1 MGGPLAGDKK
11 VYEKAIR
18 EGLSFAWEREW
29 EKALEAYGRALA
41 EVPDDPDVHRHMGL
55 AYFELGRFE
64 AALEVYTQAWRLAP
78 DDPVP
83 LARIAEIHERLGQ
96 RHAAAD
102 AIFSMAGIHQRRRN
116 WTEAI
121 QAYQSAIQLH
131 PDHLPARMAL
141 AELHAKL
148 NQPQQAVNEYLNLA
162 QVFQRQGQVEKAL
175 DQCRRALDIDPRHPE
190 ARALTQALQRGEPIE
205 PIMRGLQAAPAP
217 AEAGA
222 SPADLARGRA
232 LQELANIVF
241 EETLPGPDITPDIA
255 APGVGAGTGPSL
267 AGEGAAPQAGT
278 KPAISRSEIDALVA
292 KAIDCQTRGSIDEA
306 IACYTKVIDAGVD
319 RPAAHFNLGLLYQ
332 QRLRFEPAIAE
343 FNKASA
349 DPQYALG
356 SHFALGECYR
366 AIGRVDD
373 ALEQF
378 VQVLKIVDL
387 GTVQRDQA
395 DDLIHLYDALT
406 ASYIAKGDRDKASDF
421 ANSLVEFLSSKG
433 WEDKAREARRR
444 LDGMSEEG
452 VPMSLAE
459 FLAVPSAD
467 TVLSAVSLSQEYVK
481 RGALTAAIEVC
492 YEAIEA
498 VPNYLPLHLR
508 LAEVF
513 AQSDRI
519 EEAVAK
525 YQMVADLCLVRRETQ
540 QAIMVYKRML
550 RLKPLDVVI
559 RARLIDLSISSGE
572 IDQALEQY
580 VALAD
585 AYFDL
590 AQVNKALEKSAE
602 ALRLAPRAANERE
615 WRVRLLRNM
624 TEIHLRRAHW
634 REATELYQQIVVL
647 VPGDERAR
655 LNLID
660 LNYKQAQ
667 VKEADKETVAMLEY
681 YRLRGEQERALALL
695 QEVTRLH
702 PQQMPL
708 RARLARA
715 YIDAGKQ
722 DEAIGELDALGELQ
736 LEAGLRKQAIATVKL
751 IISLNPKN
759 VEAYRQLLAQL

>member
-1 MGGPLAGDKK
+1 LAGDKK
-11 VYEKAIR
+11 SYEKAIR
-18 EGLSFAWEREW
+18 EGLSFAWERQW
-29 EKALEAYGRALA
+29 EKALEAYAKALA
-41 EVPDDPDVHRHMGL
+41 EAPEDPDIHRHMGL
-55 AYFELGRFE
+55 AYFELGRLE
-64 AALEVYTQAWRLAP
+64 HALEAYTQASHLAP

-83 LARIAEIHERLGQ
+83 LSRIAEIHEQLGQ

-102 AIFSMAGIHQRRRN
+102 ALFSMAGVHQRQRN

-121 QAYQSAIQLH
+121 QAYQRAIQFYA
-131 PDHLPARMAL
+131 DHLPAHMAL
-141 AELHAKL
+141 AELYARL

-162 QVFQRQGQVEKAL
+162 RIFQRQGQVEKAL
-175 DQCRRALDIDPRHPE
+175 DQCRRAVDIDPRHPE
-190 ARALTQALQRGEPIE
+190 ARALAQALQRGEPME
-205 PIMRGLQAAPAP
+205 QIMRGAKAAPAP
-217 AEAGA
+217 IEAGA

-232 LQELANIVF
+232 LQELASIVF
-241 EETLPGPDITPDIA
+241 EEVPPAPSVARDTTASGA
-255 APGVGAGTGPSL
+255 AILEVGDAQSQ
-267 AGEGAAPQAGT
+267 AGEGPS
-278 KPAISRSEIDALVA
+278 ISRSKIDALVA

-343 FNKASA
+343 FRKAIT

-366 AIGRVDD
+366 ALGRVDD

-395 DDLIHLYDALT
+395 DDLIHLYDAL
-406 ASYIAKGDRDKASDF
+406 AAGYIAKGDRDKASDF

-433 WEDKAREARRR
+433 WEDKAREARQR
-444 LDGMSEEG
+444 LDSMSEEG
-452 VPMSLAE
+452 IPMSLAE
-459 FLAVPSAD
+459 FLAVAGGHASGAD
-467 TVLSAVSLSQEYVK
+467 VVLSAVSLSQEYVK
-481 RGALTAAIEVC
+481 RGAVTAAIEVC

-498 VPNYLPLHLR
+498 VPSYVPLHLR

-519 EEAVAK
+519 EEAMAK

-540 QAIMVYKRML
+540 QTITVYKRML
-550 RLKPLDVVI
+550 RLKPLDVVT
-559 RARLIDLSISSGE
+559 RARLIDLLISSGE

-590 AQVNKALEKSAE
+590 AQVNKALEKCVE
-602 ALRLAPRAANERE
+602 ALRLAPRAANEQQ
-615 WRVRLLRNM
+615 WRIRLLRNM
-624 TEIHLRRAHW
+624 SEIHMRCGHW
-634 REATELYQQIVVL
+634 QEATELYQQIVAL
-647 VPGDERAR
+647 VPNDERAR

-660 LNYKQAQ
+660 LNFKRAR
-667 VKEADKETVAMLEY
+667 VKEADKETVAMLEHY
-681 YRLRGEQERALALL
+681 GLQGEQERALTLL
-695 QEVTRLH
+695 QEVVRMH

-722 DEAIGELDALGELQ
+722 EEAISELDALGELQ
-736 LEAGLRKQAIATVKL
+736 LEAGLRKQAMATVKL
-751 IISLNPKN
+751 IISLNPQN
-759 VEAYRQLLAQL
+759 VDAYRQLLAQL